1 MKKLCYFI
9 SFLFLLLTF
18 AGCENDGTLN
28 ENSEIVVVGL
38 GHKVYNL
45 PLGNEILFT
54 GNDIK
59 WFNRDT
65 REIRFYDH
73 SVFKEK
79 LEQYEKILVILA
91 DTELFTATNVS
102 DVMASVSTV
111 YNDLVLYYDIAE
123 DKYYL
128 NDSYPANINVEQV
141 RLNTEIREENW
152 GLFLYQ
158 LGIEGRLK

>member
-1 MKKLCYFI
+1 M
-9 SFLFLLLTF
+9 
-18 AGCENDGTLN
+18 
-28 ENSEIVVVGL
+28 
-38 GHKVYNL
+38 
-45 PLGNEILFT
+45 
-54 GNDIK
+54 
-59 WFNRDT
+59 
-65 REIRFYDH
+65 
-73 SVFKEK
+73 
-79 LEQYEKILVILA
+79 A

-111 YNDLVLYYDIAE
+111 YNDLVLYYDTAE

>member
-1 MKKLCYFI
+1 MKKLCCFL

-18 AGCENDGTLN
+18 VGCENDGSLN
-28 ENSEIVVVGL
+28 GESEIIVVGL

-59 WFNRDT
+59 WFNKDT

-73 SVFKEK
+73 SAFSEK
-79 LEQYEKILVILA
+79 LGQYEKILVILA
-91 DTELFTATNVS
+91 GTELFTATNVS
-102 DVMASVSTV
+102 SLISAAYD
-111 YNDLVLYYDIAE
+111 DLVFYYDIAE

-128 NDSYPANINVEQV
+128 NDSYPGHLHPEQV
-141 RLNTEIREENW
+141 RLNKEIREENW

>member
-1 MKKLCYFI
+1 M
-9 SFLFLLLTF
+9 
-18 AGCENDGTLN
+18 
-28 ENSEIVVVGL
+28 
-38 GHKVYNL
+38 
-45 PLGNEILFT
+45 
-54 GNDIK
+54 
-59 WFNRDT
+59 
-65 REIRFYDH
+65 FYDH
-73 SVFKEK
+73 STLKEK
-79 LEQYEKILVILA
+79 MEQYEKILVILA

-111 YNDLVLYYDIAE
+111 YNDLVLYHDTAE

-128 NDSYPANINVEQV
+128 NDSYPVNINVEQV